1 MEMIQNFLPFAF
13 MLVIIYFLMIRPQ
26 QQKVKKE
33 KEFENSLKVG
43 DRVIT
48 KAGIHGK
55 IAEINEKT
63 IVLETMAGKI
73 LFEKMAISLDLS
85 QRLKENK

>member
-1 MEMIQNFLPFAF
+1 MIQNILPFVL
-13 MLVIIYFLMIRPQ
+13 MLVIIYFMMIRPQ

-55 IAEINEKT
+55 IAELNEKT
-63 IVLETMAGKI
+63 IVLETMAGKL
-73 LFEKMAISLDLS
+73 LFEKAAISLDLS

>member
-1 MEMIQNFLPFAF
+1 MIQNILPFVF
-13 MLVIIYFLMIRPQ
+13 MLVIIYFMMIRPQ

-63 IVLETMAGKI
+63 IVLETMAGKL
-73 LFEKMAISLDLS
+73 LFEKAAISLDLS

>member
-1 MEMIQNFLPFAF
+1 M
-13 MLVIIYFLMIRPQ
+13 MIRPQ

-55 IAEINEKT
+55 IAELNEKT
-63 IVLETMAGKI
+63 IVLETMAGKL
-73 LFEKMAISLDLS
+73 LFEKAAISLDLS

>member
-1 MEMIQNFLPFAF
+1 MIQNFLPFAF